1 MLRHPLFVANPTK
14 MRYNAF
20 KTKHTDKWKFVGM
33 IEMIILITGASHTG
47 KTALAQKLLEKYKYP
62 YLSID
67 HLKMGLIRS
76 GNTELTPMSDDND
89 LTAYLW
95 PIVCEMV
102 KTAIENKQNLI
113 VEGCYI
119 PFDWQKDFDSKYFE
133 NIKYYCLVM
142 SEKYIRNHFADI
154 KKYANVIENRLDD
167 EWCTVESVLTDNA
180 EVLALAKKHNANF
193 ILFDD
198 QYEINIDLD

>member
-1 MLRHPLFVANPTK
+1 
-14 MRYNAF
+14 
-20 KTKHTDKWKFVGM
+20 
-33 IEMIILITGASHTG
+33 MIILITGASHTG

-76 GNTELTPMSDDND
+76 GNTELTPMDDNE
-89 LTAYLW
+89 LTEYLW
-95 PIVCEMV
+95 PIVSEMI
-102 KTAIENKQNLI
+102 KTAIENEQNLI

-119 PFDWQKDFDSKYFE
+119 PFDWQKDFDKEYLD
-133 NIKYYCLVM
+133 NIKHYCLVM

-167 EWCTVESVLTDNA
+167 ECCTIESIVADNA
-180 EVLALAKKHNANF
+180 EVLSLAQKHNVNY
-193 ILFDD
+193 ILIEDK
-198 QYEINIDLD
+198 YEINIDL